1 MHFIGTIRADRTRIP
16 KTFEFPLKPSVPK
29 GKMRVV
35 EKRRVDGKKGN
46 FCSLLYCFFFNSEF
60 KYMIL
65 I

>member
-1 MHFIGTIRADRTRIP
+1 
-16 KTFEFPLKPSVPK
+16 LKPSVPK